1 MWYAKKTL
9 DTKQDKDNFIYCFL
23 TSMFRLSWHVLPE
36 NKSIWIWLTSLYGIG
51 LKRSKTILANAKINY
66 LTKVKDITED
76 QQKKILEQIM
86 KYVLENDLKR
96 EIAFA
101 IKRLKE
107 IKCYRGMRHNLGLP
121 VRGQVTRKNA
131 KTAKNLMGRS
141 KVRPVLKK

>member
-1 MWYAKKTL
+1 
-9 DTKQDKDNFIYCFL
+9 
-23 TSMFRLSWHVLPE
+23 MFRLSWHVLPE

-51 LKRSKTILANAKINY
+51 LKRSQTILENAQVDHLK
-66 LTKVKDITED
+66 KVKDITED
-76 QQKKILEQIM
+76 EQKKILEQIL

-121 VRGQVTRKNA
+121 VRGQLTRKNGR
-131 KTAKNLMGRS
+131 TAKKLLGRS